1 MPYAFPTDLATQVI
15 ERWNTFVSRHDSPAP
30 PLPPPADLRHI
41 LETAFFASLLRE
53 EGRDLRFVLCCAPDL
68 EVRRDGAGEEMAVV
82 PFATP
87 RPVTIAAL
95 RALAPAVSP
104 NNAAILIRC
113 ATDDLG
119 GSSCEIAGILN
130 VGSNL
135 ARARSGRSF
144 YHRPAPYALMVDVRD
159 AGELHIYRGGIR
171 LASLQGGRLHDQLAF
186 SGLEFLPISDILAR
200 GEEGLR
206 GRFIALEHE
215 PARET
220 SDFQWTAL
228 LNTVL
233 CIVNGIK
240 ERGHGGTVLLV
251 APEAM
256 QTLPIRL
263 KYDVQD
269 EGGVLADRFVAFINA
284 RHALADA
291 RWQQAKA
298 GSGAVE
304 DASVSLLQNATFVA
318 EEDLA
323 DAADLVARLGDVDGA
338 VVLQSDLHALG
349 FGAEIVLDTARP
361 VIAYEVFGNPRRS
374 KQWPAVDSESFGMRH
389 RSALRCVAVAD
400 STAAFVVSQD
410 GTVSFFWKQ
419 DGRVFLKRNVNTAN
433 PNMVGA

>member
-1 MPYAFPTDLATQVI
+1 MEYAFPTDLANQVI

-30 PLPPPADLRHI
+30 PLPPASDLRHI
-41 LETAFFASLLRE
+41 LETAFFASLTRE

-68 EVRRDGAGEEMAVV
+68 DVRRDGFGEPVSVV
-82 PFATP
+82 PFAVP
-87 RPVTIAAL
+87 RPVTVDAL

-104 NNAAILIRC
+104 NNAAILVRC
-113 ATDDLG
+113 AVGEDG
-119 GSSCEIAGILN
+119 ARCEIAGVVN

-144 YHRPAPYALMVDVRD
+144 YHRPAPYALMIDVRD
-159 AGELHIYRGGIR
+159 AGEMHIYRGGIK

-186 SGLEFLPISDILAR
+186 SGLEFLPISDVLLR
-200 GEEGLR
+200 GEQALD
-206 GRFIALEHE
+206 GRFEAPAHE
-215 PARET
+215 PMRET
-220 SDFQWTAL
+220 ADFQWTAL

-251 APEAM
+251 APDAVP
-256 QTLPIRL
+256 TLPIRL
-263 KYDVQD
+263 KFDVPD
-269 EGGVLADRFVAFINA
+269 AGGVLADRFVAFINS

-291 RWQQAKA
+291 RWRQA
-298 GSGAVE
+298 GAAAEKPVKE
-304 DASVSLLQNATFVA
+304 TLSLLQNATFVA

-323 DAADLVARLGDVDGA
+323 DAADVVARLGDVDGA
-338 VVLQSDLHALG
+338 VVLRSDLRLVG
-349 FGAEIVLDTARP
+349 FGAEIVLDAARP
-361 VIAYEVFGNPRRS
+361 VTASEVVGNPRRS
-374 KQWPAVDSESFGMRH
+374 KHWPAVDSESFGMRH

-400 STAAFVVSQD
+400 GAAAFVVSQD

-419 DGRVFLKRNVNTAN
+419 DGKVFLKRNVNTAN